1 MNLIKI
7 CVWTCDMTSRSYF
20 DKMNSTLG
28 SVVPLAMF
36 TYLDQSSD
44 VHHVLTCCTSLDCV
58 KYYAPQYNTSNGRRQ
73 KFVTLEVS
81 PSSETNYVV
90 AQWTGQL
97 PLSKIIG
104 NNIRFHDKTFISSF
118 SFTNVK
124 IRQNSKM
131 VLLHSR
137 QQEIHSHFR
146 LLLLNYSENE

>member
-1 MNLIKI
+1 M
-7 CVWTCDMTSRSYF
+7 V
-20 DKMNSTLG
+20 
-28 SVVPLAMF
+28 
-36 TYLDQSSD
+36 D
-44 VHHVLTCCTSLDCV
+44 VHRHQQCHDVLDFNWLATGPDMYNIMYNCTSLDCV
-58 KYYAPQYNTSNGRRQ
+58 KYYAPQYNASNGRWQ